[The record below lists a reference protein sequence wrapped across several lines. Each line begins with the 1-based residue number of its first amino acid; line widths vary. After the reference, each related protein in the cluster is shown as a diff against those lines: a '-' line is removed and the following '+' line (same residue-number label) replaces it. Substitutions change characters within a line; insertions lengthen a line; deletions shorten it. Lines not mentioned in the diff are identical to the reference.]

1 MKNDQARLL
10 DIVCKRYGLRPSD
23 LLGEDLDEYQAFQ
36 FDAGVAFRY
45 TMIERDDHNR
55 DLNTIMNG
63 VNALL
68 RAQGQKNAKHQDYKP
83 VVAVD
88 KPKNT
93 GSIVDGGV
101 TSMTVTEVIEA

>member
-1 MKNDQARLL
+1 MRNDQARLL
-10 DIVCKRYGLRPSD
+10 DIVCQRYGLRPSD

-45 TMIERDDHNR
+45 HMIERDDRNR

-63 VNALL
+63 INALL
-68 RAQGQKNAKHQDYKP
+68 RAQGQKGAKHQSYKP
-83 VVAVD
+83 IVEVE

-93 GSIVDGGV
+93 GSIVDGGI
-101 TSMTVTEVIEA
+101 TKMTVTEVVEQ